1 MRQSFL
7 SSCIQIVDNLNIV
20 HYHINM
26 IKHSVRYFLSKPIRA
41 VWDRD
46 LSKWWYSATDVVFA
60 LTDSKNPRI
69 YWNAIKRRNPE
80 LNAFC
85 RQLKLYSN
93 DNKKYPAD
101 VVDENGIRKLGRIL
115 RSKNNI
121 EFEKWLDGSLD
132 PIDEQSKKKAYD
144 FYQTEL
150 IEEEEIGKTVALQ
163 KIHAYLFEGLY
174 PFAGKTRTKTISK
187 GGFTF
192 ANGDFLPQTLNDIDK
207 MPDHTFDEIVD
218 KYIEMNVA
226 HPFMEGNGRSTR
238 IWLDLLFINRLSK
251 CVDWS
256 KIEKKEY
263 LDAMIVSPM
272 KPEPIHKL
280 LSNALT
286 SDINNREL
294 FLKGID
300 FSYYYEEEE

>member
-1 MRQSFL
+1 
-7 SSCIQIVDNLNIV
+7 
-20 HYHINM
+20 M
-26 IKHSVRYFLSKPIRA
+26 IKHSIRYFLNKPIRA
-41 VWDRD
+41 IWDNE
-46 LSKWWYSATDVVFA
+46 LSKWWYSATDVVFV

-80 LNAFC
+80 LNTFC
-85 RQLKLYSN
+85 RQLKLYADDS
-93 DNKKYPAD
+93 KKYLTD
-101 VVDENGIRKLGRIL
+101 VIDETGIRKLGRIL

-144 FYQTEL
+144 FYKAEL
-150 IEEEEIGKTVALQ
+150 IEEHEIGKTIALQ

-174 PFAGKTRTKTISK
+174 PFAGKIRTKTISK

-192 ANGDFLPQTLNDIDK
+192 ANGDFLPQVLKDIDK
-207 MPDHTFDEIVD
+207 MPDSTISQIVD
-218 KYIEMNVA
+218 KYIEMNIA

-238 IWLDLLFINRLSK
+238 IWLDLLLINRLSK

-256 KIEKKEY
+256 KIEKSDY
-263 LDAMIVSPM
+263 MDAMKTSPVDP
-272 KPEPIHKL
+272 KPIHRL
-280 LSNALT
+280 LSDALT
-286 SDINNREL
+286 DNINDREL

-300 FSYYYEEEE
+300 CSYYYEEEE